1 MTHYKYIIIGAGLS
15 GLTTAFQLKNLG
27 DDNFIILESRDR
39 IGGRILTQN
48 GIDLGAT
55 WFQNYHTHVNDV
67 LTQLKIPAFNQY
79 VDGNSILVYNAM
91 APAHYFKS
99 DPNAPASQRIVGG
112 STSVIEALSSSIKDQ
127 IKTNTTV
134 QEIIEKDNLIEIHTA
149 NGNFTASKVIVTIPP
164 RIVSHIDFKPQLPI
178 NLQTAMNTTHT
189 WMSHAIK
196 AGITFKKPFWR
207 ERDLSGMLI
216 GQIGPMTELYDHC
229 DPSTGIYSLMGFVNE
244 ELRELQPADRKEII
258 LKHIATYLGKEV
270 YDYIEYVEKDW
281 SIDLNTSSVTLK
293 NNGLNPGYGNPIY
306 QKEYYNGKM
315 IFSGTETSPLNGG
328 YMDGAIYSGINA
340 AHKVAF
346 LNQ

>member
-1 MTHYKYIIIGAGLS
+1 MKHYKYIIIGAGLS
-15 GLTTAFQLKNLG
+15 GLTTAFQLKRLG
-27 DDNFIILESRDR
+27 ENDVLILESRER
-39 IGGRILTQN
+39 IGGRILTQK

-55 WFQNYHTHVNDV
+55 WFQGHHTHVKDV
-67 LTQLKIPAFNQY
+67 LQLLKIPAFNQY

-99 DPNAPASQRIVGG
+99 DSNAPASQRIVGG
-112 STSVIEALSSSIKDQ
+112 STSMIEALSSSIKDC

-134 QEIIEKDNLIEIHTA
+134 HKVIEKDNFLEVHTA
-149 NGNFTASKVIVTIPP
+149 NENFTANKVVVTIPP
-164 RIVSHIDFKPQLPI
+164 RIVSHIDFKPQLPER
-178 NLQTAMNTTHT
+178 LQTAMNATHT

-244 ELRELQPADRKEII
+244 GLRDLQPADRKAII
-258 LKHIATYLGKEV
+258 LKHIATYLGPEV
-270 YDYIEYVEKDW
+270 YDYLEYVEKDW
-281 SIDLNTSSVTLK
+281 SIDLHTSSRTLK
-293 NNGLNPGYGNPIY
+293 NDGLNPGYGNPIY
-306 QKEYYNGKM
+306 QEEYFDGKL

-328 YMDGAIYSGINA
+328 YMDGAIYSGIHA
-340 AHKVAF
+340 ANKVAVS
-346 LNQ
+346 